1 MLKLSTGCLISANTS
16 VPQVLS
22 LVIGLSID
30 YSCRGWWL
38 VWCWKW
44 SPVCAKLTA
53 CCREASSQL
62 LLQSIVWFDYSH
74 RAGMGFAEGVNKVVW
89 ILFFIILPSFAASL
103 YVTSSWHTLTIVV
116 CFCPVWIWNCYPVTW
131 RFIPSQGLN
140 IHYLQGF
147 LSHNNV
153 PQMCFSVA
161 FGVIRTDLKLCMF

>member
-1 MLKLSTGCLISANTS
+1 MRTISEFAYLISWERIHGYIFTRRWENWRYGMILKVLKDLMLKLKSTVCLISANTS

-53 CCREASSQL
+53 CCRRASSQL
-62 LLQSIVWFDYSH
+62 LLQSTVWFDYSH
-74 RAGMGFAEGVNKVVW
+74 LAGMGFAEGVNKVVW

-103 YVTSSWHTLTIVV
+103 YITSSWYTVIIVV
-116 CFCPVWIWNCYPVTW
+116 CCRSVWI
-131 RFIPSQGLN
+131 
-140 IHYLQGF
+140 
-147 LSHNNV
+147 
-153 PQMCFSVA
+153 
-161 FGVIRTDLKLCMF
+161 